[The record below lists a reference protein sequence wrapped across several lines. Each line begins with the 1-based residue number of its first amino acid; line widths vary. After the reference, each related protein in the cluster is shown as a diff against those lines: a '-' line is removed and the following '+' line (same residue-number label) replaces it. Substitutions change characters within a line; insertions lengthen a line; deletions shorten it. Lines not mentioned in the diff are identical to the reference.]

1 MKRIM
6 TLLVL
11 LMIMLASGALA
22 NPGDSLL
29 AVEHTVFGH
38 GASSLW
44 KTQDFGSHDDGL
56 QDGVPRGPTNL
67 RQRVTAAGLSFLMPG
82 LGQLYNGDRGK
93 AYAFAGAELAV
104 WLTYGVFDNIANG
117 ASEDY
122 REYAGIYA
130 GISGDHTERYWRS
143 AGRFMTSEL
152 YNVSLRMEA
161 RAEERDPTGLIE
173 GPDTWFWRNEEHQS
187 NYQLLRADAN
197 RAFDRRDFTIV
208 FSIINRAIAAFDA
221 ARSAGDSEHMIELAG
236 FGVDLEPT
244 RHWGKAGTAC
254 VVSRRF

>member
-1 MKRIM
+1 MKR
-6 TLLVL
+6 LVTIFVL
-11 LMIMLASGALA
+11 TMILQVPGAQA
-22 NPGDSLL
+22 DPGDGLL
-29 AVEHTVFGH
+29 AVEQAVLGS
-38 GASSLW
+38 GVSSLW
-44 KTQDFGSHDDGL
+44 KTQDFGTANDDL
-56 QDGVPRGPTNL
+56 QDGMQRGPTHL

-93 AYAFAGAELAV
+93 AYAFGGAELAV
-104 WLTYGVFDNIANG
+104 WLTYGVFNNIADG
-117 ASEDY
+117 AAEDY

-143 AGRFMTSEL
+143 AGRFMTSDQ
-152 YNVSLRMEA
+152 YNVSLLMEA
-161 RAEERDPTGLIE
+161 RAEDRDPSGLIE
-173 GPDTWFWRNEEHQS
+173 GPDAWFWRNEEHQS

-197 RAFDRRDFTIV
+197 RAYDRRDFTIV

-244 RHWGKAGTAC
+244 RSKGKAGTAC